1 MAEVRF
7 GGPLGKHL
15 VNGKP
20 TELRGFGSLE
30 VSAEN
35 DAVGAHATK
44 VLVGLLARPGF
55 DLAGALKNTARVQA
69 ELEAQ
74 LTKDLAGQLS
84 VRVTMLM
91 LTVPA

>member
-35 DAVGAHATK
+35 DAIGAHATK
-44 VLVGLLARPGF
+44 TLSGLLGRPGF
-55 DLAGALKNTARVQA
+55 DLGAALKNSAGVQA
-69 ELEAQ
+69 ELEAKLAKDLEGQ
-74 LTKDLAGQLS
+74 LT

-91 LTVPA
+91 LTVPG